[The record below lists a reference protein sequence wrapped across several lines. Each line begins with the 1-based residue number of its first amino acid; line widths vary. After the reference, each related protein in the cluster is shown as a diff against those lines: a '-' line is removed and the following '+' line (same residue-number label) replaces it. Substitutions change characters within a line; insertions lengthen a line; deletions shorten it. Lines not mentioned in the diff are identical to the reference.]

1 MRILYSILLYL
12 LMPVFL
18 LRLLWRGFKSPA
30 YWQRWPERFGFSTP
44 VLPEQPVWIHAVS
57 VGEVR
62 AAIPLIKSLR
72 EKYSSIP
79 IIVTT
84 TTPTGS
90 AQVTKTFGDMVYH
103 VYIPFDLPGMVK
115 RFLNKTKPRA
125 VVIME
130 TEIWPNL
137 FHYCKQSAIPVVLA
151 NARMSKKSA
160 QGYARLNVFVRATLA
175 NLAFVAAQ
183 HESDAT
189 RLIKLGVNPEQI
201 KVTGS
206 IKFDIN
212 LPADLTTNAQVLK
225 KQLGETRPI
234 WIAASTHESEE
245 EQVLNAF
252 SLIRKTVPDCLL
264 ILVPRHPE
272 RFEQVTALCKDYGF
286 NIVKRSNH
294 KPCAGDTEVFLGDS
308 MGELLLFYSVSDV
321 AFIGGSL
328 VGHGGQNP
336 LEASAVGI
344 PVVFGPHTFNFSE
357 IIKLLIANEA
367 GEQIMNEQQLA
378 AVVIKYFEDKVLCQ
392 KTGLK
397 GKQVV
402 EQNRGA
408 LAQLT
413 EIISDFVH

>member
-12 LMPVFL
+12 LTPLFL

-30 YWQRWPERFGFSTP
+30 YWRRWPERFGFSTP
-44 VLPEQPVWIHAVS
+44 AFSEQPIWIHAVS

-62 AAIPLIKSLR
+62 AAIPLIKSLQ
-72 EKYSSIP
+72 EKYASTP
-79 IIVTT
+79 VLVTT

-90 AQVTKTFGDMVYH
+90 AQVKQALGEKVQH
-103 VYIPFDLPGMVK
+103 VYMPFDLPGAVK
-115 RFLNKTKPRA
+115 RFINKVKPRA
-125 VVIME
+125 VIIME

-137 FHYCKQSAIPVVLA
+137 FHYCKQSSVPVVLA

-160 QGYARLNVFVRATLA
+160 QGYARFGGFIRKTLA
-175 NLAFVAAQ
+175 NLAFIAAQ
-183 HESDAT
+183 HDSDAA
-189 RLIKLGVNPEQI
+189 RLIKLGTKPEQV

-212 LPADLTTNAQVLK
+212 LPETLMSDTQALK
-225 KQLGETRPI
+225 KQFGETRPV
-234 WIAASTHESEE
+234 WIAASTHDGED

-252 SLIRKTVPDCLL
+252 NLIRQIVPDCLL

-272 RFEQVTALCKDYGF
+272 RFEQVTSLCKHYGF
-286 NIVKRSNH
+286 NVVKRSENQ
-294 KPCAGDTEVFLGDS
+294 PCTSNTEIFIGDT
-308 MGELLLFYSVSDV
+308 MGELLLFYSVSDI

-328 VGHGGQNP
+328 VEHGGQNP
-336 LEASAVGI
+336 LEASAIGI

-357 IIKLLIANEA
+357 VIKLLLEAGA
-367 GEQIMNEQQLA
+367 GEQASSEQQLA
-378 AVVIKYFEDKVLCQ
+378 EVVTKYMKDKALCQ

-408 LAQLT
+408 LDNLT
-413 EIISDFVH
+413 GIISGFIQ